1 MNYNFLQYKTD
12 FHSKN
17 FFILRLKIIREILYY
32 RNFTEFQKFRMRYLN
47 GVCFKILTPD
57 FSEQIYIR

>member
-12 FHSKN
+12 FHSNN
-17 FFILRLKIIREILYY
+17 FFILQLKIIREILYY
-32 RNFTEFQKFRMRYLN
+32 RNFTEFQKLRMRYLN

-57 FSEQIYIR
+57 FSEQINIR

>member
-17 FFILRLKIIREILYY
+17 FFILQLKIIPEILYY
-32 RNFTEFQKFRMRYLN
+32 RNFTEFQKFRMRYLK
-47 GVCFKILTPD
+47 GVCSKI
-57 FSEQIYIR
+57 